1 MAPRKLVS
9 QIWESEKGLSAM
21 LVFLCLAM
29 FVGGPLLAMG
39 VIGGFVFDS
48 LFSLLLISG
57 AVTVARKPVVTA
69 VVSILTLTTLVLRWW
84 SRDAPESVTRMWG
97 VGFTILLLLILA
109 VLVLVQVFREGP
121 ITSHRAQGAIVV
133 YLLLGLAW
141 AEAYE
146 LICYLS
152 PGALN
157 IPQATGARLTNG
169 LVYFSFITLT
179 TTGYGDITPVH
190 PIARTL
196 VVAEALT
203 GQLYLAILIARLVS
217 MRMSTRRRD

>member
-1 MAPRKLVS
+1 
-9 QIWESEKGLSAM
+9 M
-21 LVFLCLAM
+21 LVFLCLVM

-39 VIGGFVFDS
+39 VIGVFVVDS

-57 AVTVARKPVVTA
+57 AVAVARKPLVTT
-69 VVSILTLTTLVLRWW
+69 VVSILTVAALVLRW
-84 SRDAPESVTRMWG
+84 SSLDATESVARMWG

-121 ITSHRAQGAIVV
+121 ITSHRIQGAIVV

-146 LICYLS
+146 LLHFLS

-190 PIARTL
+190 PIARSL

-217 MRMSTRRRD
+217 MKMSTRRRE